1 MYVPIDRYTMR
12 LYNIYVFLGMLGIIA
27 APLLRS
33 DGLVFGN
40 FSSDAI
46 NMLIWNSVGA
56 GALIVWHAITSA
68 IIFKALHHLDIFR
81 VTAES
86 ELEGLD
92 VIKHD
97 EPAYAF
103 GISMFSVVLSA
114 LTQLIQAHQCTLA
127 QKLAVYQFNAVLKK
141 HPNLEFFDHSATA
154 ATLTKAIQNSKTNY
168 FYSMKTFKNKNTRK
182 IKFLIKFSHYPKD
195 SKIDRKNSSSF
206 ANFFPKNSQHEMS
219 KCLQNQ
225 NGSGPLHCMI
235 LRGCLKVDGPNGQ
248 IEKFAKIITRVQ
260 TVQRSFSEVRKK
272 PVPTAGIGLLAHAVN
287 ITLNPFV
294 SENQGSQGTTEVRR
308 IRPMPPLSSPPN
320 LKLSNLRPGLL
331 WVNQANWAEVD

>member
-1 MYVPIDRYTMR
+1 
-12 LYNIYVFLGMLGIIA
+12 MLGIIA
-27 APLLRS
+27 APLFRS
-33 DGLVFGN
+33 DGIVFGN
-40 FSSDAI
+40 FSSKAI
-46 NMLIWNSVGA
+46 NMLIWNAVGA
-56 GALIVWHAITSA
+56 GALILWHAITSA

-127 QKLAVYQFNAVLKK
+127 QKLAVYQFAAVLKK
-141 HPNLEFFDHSATA
+141 HPNLEFFDHSATTA
-154 ATLTKAIQNSKTNY
+154 ALTKTIQNSKANY

-206 ANFFPKNSQHEMS
+206 ANFFPKNSQREMS

-235 LRGCLKVDGPNGQ
+235 LRGCLKVDGSNGQ

-260 TVQRSFSEVRKK
+260 TVQRSFLEVRKK
-272 PVPTAGIGLLAHAVN
+272 PVPTAGVGLLANAVN
-287 ITLNPFV
+287 ITMNPFF
-294 SENQGSQGTTEVRR
+294 SGNQGSGNQGSTEVRR

-320 LKLSNLRPGLL
+320 LKLSNLRPGVL
-331 WVNQANWAEVD
+331 WVNDPNWGEID